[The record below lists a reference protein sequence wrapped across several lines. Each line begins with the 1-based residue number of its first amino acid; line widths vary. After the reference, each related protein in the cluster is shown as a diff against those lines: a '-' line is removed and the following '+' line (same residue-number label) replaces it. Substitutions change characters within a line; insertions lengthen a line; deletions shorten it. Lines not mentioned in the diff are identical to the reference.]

1 MAEHDEKEKRG
12 FFRRL
17 FRLAFLAAAVGTVV
31 AAIRRR
37 RGADLDDDEWR
48 EIPPTPPSA

>member
-1 MAEHDEKEKRG
+1 MAGQDEKESKG

-17 FRLAFLAAAVGTVV
+17 FRFAFLAAAVGTVV

-37 RGADLDDDEWR
+37 RGRHRDDDEWR